1 MEMESGESFSNIGFQ
16 TRYNT
21 VTQWPHFV
29 PHDERLPCR
38 KSPIPNF
45 DATVSSVQSNNNC
58 IVAAGENENDLNHSG
73 LYSNKTVMVIIIKIY
88 DRAKFLPVT
97 TCKQNP
103 S

>member
-1 MEMESGESFSNIGFQ
+1 MIKGHM
-16 TRYNT
+16 
-21 VTQWPHFV
+21 TQ
-29 PHDERLPCR
+29 R
-38 KSPIPNF
+38 
-45 DATVSSVQSNNNC
+45 C
-58 IVAAGENENDLNHSG
+58 IVAAGENKNDLNHSG

>member
-1 MEMESGESFSNIGFQ
+1 MRTE
-16 TRYNT
+16 NT
-21 VTQWPHFV
+21 V
-29 PHDERLPCR
+29 LPILMQVRVGVGVTGFC
-38 KSPIPNF
+38 IF
-45 DATVSSVQSNNNC
+45 
-58 IVAAGENENDLNHSG
+58 IVAAGENENDFNHSG